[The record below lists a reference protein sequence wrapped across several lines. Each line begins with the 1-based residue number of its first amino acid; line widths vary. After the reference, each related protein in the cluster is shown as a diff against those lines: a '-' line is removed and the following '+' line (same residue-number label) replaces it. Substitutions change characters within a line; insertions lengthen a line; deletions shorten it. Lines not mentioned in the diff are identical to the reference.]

1 MRLYQ
6 PIPSN
11 RKTTLISAS
20 VVLMSLLCIRYIDLQ
35 ILNYDKYQDRANSNS
50 IRQIILNAPR
60 GIIFDRN
67 GLPLVDNRPTY
78 DLMII
83 PIDVTEKFDYQLL
96 SNNIGMPSEKL
107 KKEIN
112 KGKKSIARFRPK
124 LIKRHVNFEIMS
136 ILEEYK
142 MSLPGIIFSEN
153 PARTYVS
160 DSNISHALGYLR
172 TVNDKIL
179 KNAPTGMNYLIDDVY
194 GAAGLEKMYEPYL
207 RGNNGL
213 EYHRVDIYSRDHGVV
228 SDEDRYSPK
237 SGQSLTITI
246 DSQLQSFV
254 ESKIEGHR
262 GAVIAMDPT
271 TGEVLVFASA
281 PDYPLKSFVGPIPT
295 DLWGSLNTD
304 TNRPLFNRGIN
315 GLYPPG
321 STFKLVAASLIME
334 SELINPYYKVQCNG
348 VYTLGDRDFH
358 CWNLAGHGQMNLK
371 SAIKHSCNIYFYK
384 VIQGLIFS
392 QWSEMAY
399 GFGYGK
405 KTGIDL
411 PFESEGIVPTESYLN
426 EKYTR
431 RGWSTG
437 NLLSFVIGQGDVL
450 STPLQVLQMINLIST
465 KGHTFQPHLNM
476 QLEKIPVNLELNPK
490 TWTFLQD
497 ALYDVVNEPD
507 GTGRNAKIQHG
518 GKIWGKTGTSQNPHG
533 DHHSSFLGYMTTETG
548 KIFTLYIIVENGGKG
563 SEIASSLA
571 RDIFNSY
578 ANSQS
583 AIAVND

>member
-194 GAAGLEKMYEPYL
+194 GAAGLEK
-207 RGNNGL
+207 
-213 EYHRVDIYSRDHGVV
+213 
-228 SDEDRYSPK
+228 
-237 SGQSLTITI
+237 
-246 DSQLQSFV
+246 
-254 ESKIEGHR
+254 KI
-262 GAVIAMDPT
+262 
-271 TGEVLVFASA
+271 
-281 PDYPLKSFVGPIPT
+281 
-295 DLWGSLNTD
+295 
-304 TNRPLFNRGIN
+304 
-315 GLYPPG
+315 
-321 STFKLVAASLIME
+321 
-334 SELINPYYKVQCNG
+334 
-348 VYTLGDRDFH
+348 
-358 CWNLAGHGQMNLK
+358 
-371 SAIKHSCNIYFYK
+371 
-384 VIQGLIFS
+384 
-392 QWSEMAY
+392 
-399 GFGYGK
+399 
-405 KTGIDL
+405 
-411 PFESEGIVPTESYLN
+411 
-426 EKYTR
+426 
-431 RGWSTG
+431 
-437 NLLSFVIGQGDVL
+437 
-450 STPLQVLQMINLIST
+450 
-465 KGHTFQPHLNM
+465 
-476 QLEKIPVNLELNPK
+476 
-490 TWTFLQD
+490 
-497 ALYDVVNEPD
+497 
-507 GTGRNAKIQHG
+507 GRAH
-518 GKIWGKTGTSQNPHG
+518 
-533 DHHSSFLGYMTTETG
+533 
-548 KIFTLYIIVENGGKG
+548 V
-563 SEIASSLA
+563 
-571 RDIFNSY
+571 
-578 ANSQS
+578 
-583 AIAVND
+583 